1 MPSTRLLGS
10 FAAWLIMAS
19 TLAWAQEPTIGS
31 EPPKLHGNTL
41 DRTGIVIPDACVGKV
56 TLLLLGFS
64 KNGGQL
70 TAAWRTP
77 FLADFPPDPRLT
89 YYTVAL
95 LERAP
100 SLLRGMIRAGMR
112 RSTPLAERAHVVTA
126 MVDESA
132 WINYMKLKDDRLP
145 AVLLL
150 DQTGRLSWFYIGSF
164 DSSHYASLKT
174 AAKAALAKP

>member
-1 MPSTRLLGS
+1 
-10 FAAWLIMAS
+10 MAS
-19 TLAWAQEPTIGS
+19 ALAGAQEATIGS

-41 DRTGIVIPDACVGKV
+41 DGTGIVIPDACRGKV

-70 TAAWRTP
+70 TLAWRTP
-77 FLADFPPDPRLT
+77 LLADFPPDPRLT

-112 RSTPLAERAHVVTA
+112 RSTALADRAHVLTA
-126 MVDESA
+126 MVDEAA
-132 WINYMKLKDDRLP
+132 WINYLKLKDQRLP

-150 DQTGRLSWFYIGSF
+150 DP
-164 DSSHYASLKT
+164 T
-174 AAKAALAKP
+174 AV